1 MGELGEPLWAVIS
14 ERGCEAS
21 GLNYDGA
28 LELLRQLVEEKVHAT
43 CIITAEA
50 ARRIAPAK
58 IGARRGSSNNSRHPA
73 KTHGKA

>member
-1 MGELGEPLWAVIS
+1 MGELGEPRWAVIS

-21 GLNYDGA
+21 GLNYDEA
-28 LELLRQLVEEKVHAT
+28 LKLLRQLVEEKVHAT

-50 ARRIAPAK
+50 ARHIAPAK
-58 IGARRGSSNNSRHPA
+58 IGARRSSSRQPA